1 MTETDRDEK
10 LARAYRAL
18 GAQEPPRALDDAIL
32 AAARRRPARW
42 RVPLSVAAVVVLAVG
57 VTLRMLPHE
66 PGTESVALAPQVME
80 TPRPA
85 SPPAEPGAATAP
97 GAADVARAP
106 ERRAAR
112 NEPGATASAGTSKK
126 DQALAEVAGARAR
139 GETQAARQ
147 APAPAPAAAGAPPA
161 AAAEA
166 ARRDAAMAGAKEQAA
181 ERAPAAPAPAAAP
194 AADAPAADAAAP
206 RALGAAKLA
215 EPATPEAWL
224 ERIAELKKQG
234 REREAEESLAEFKK
248 RYPGYK
254 IPEALTR

>member
-66 PGTESVALAPQVME
+66 PGAESVALAPQVME

-147 APAPAPAAAGAPPA
+147 AGAPPA

>member
-1 MTETDRDEK
+1 MTESDRDKEV
-10 LARAYRAL
+10 AQAYRAL
-18 GAQEPPRALDDAIL
+18 GAEEPPRALDEAIL

-42 RVPLSVAAVVVLAVG
+42 RVPLSIAAVVMLAVG

-66 PGTESVALAPQVME
+66 PGAESVALAPQVME

-85 SPPAEPGAATAP
+85 APPAETQATTTPGAAA
-97 GAADVARAP
+97 VARAP

-112 NEPGATASAGTSKK
+112 NEPGTPPPVG
-126 DQALAEVAGARAR
+126 ALAMKDEAPAQVAGARAR
-139 GETQAARQ
+139 GEAQSASQ
-147 APAPAPAAAGAPPA
+147 APAPAAAAPPALAADAARRDEAVAGAKAQAAERGPA
-161 AAAEA
+161 AAAE
-166 ARRDAAMAGAKEQAA
+166 QAA
-181 ERAPAAPAPAAAP
+181 ERSP
-194 AADAPAADAAAP
+194 AAAP
-206 RALGAAKLA
+206 RALAAAKLA

-234 REREAEESLAEFKK
+234 RAREAEESLAEFRK